1 MEDPH
6 IMPDTRPSVSEQEE
20 DLIRGHCPT
29 QDTFSI
35 TSLPQP
41 STSILQF
48 LTSLLLCP
56 CPRLS
61 GMATLRLV
69 RATLSTALVTVSTE
83 VEPPTLTAGNR
94 TTVTMTATRG
104 ETAETETGTGIETEI
119 ETETETGEE
128 IETTAET
135 GATAETETET
145 TTGADPGDEFKNIV
159 YC

>member
-69 RATLSTALVTVSTE
+69 TTTLSTALVTVSSE
-83 VEPPTLTAGNR
+83 LEPPTLTAGNR

-104 ETAETETGTGIETEI
+104 ETTETETETETGT